1 MDIARDVLND
11 RINEIQVYI
20 NLLDTFDKANRDGS
34 SIVSTEQYHI
44 LMANTFVLMYNMI
57 EAAVTQSLRR
67 LGEIISQDSGCPR
80 CLSDKIV
87 SEWIASHLG
96 TKEQLNPESRLERGK
111 GFYKHVLSGAPSS
124 LAFNK
129 GGGGNWDDE
138 EIFRFSEK
146 LGINL
151 RSIPR
156 HIASKIKRKR
166 EDDLGCMKFIVRN
179 RNKLAHGEISFSE
192 CGKDKNLARI
202 KEIFSDTSQY
212 LKAMIDLFDDFAAQ
226 RMFIA
231 AECLQ
236 HAGESIRQ

>member
-1 MDIARDVLND
+1 MNIARDVLND
-11 RINEIQVYI
+11 RINEIQIYVD
-20 NLLDTFDKANRDGS
+20 LLEKFDRANRDGN

-57 EAAVTQSLRR
+57 EATVTQLIRR
-67 LGEIISQDSGCPR
+67 LGEIISQNSECPR
-80 CLSDKIV
+80 CLTDKII

-96 TKEQLNPESRLERGK
+96 TKEQLSPDSRLEKGK
-111 GFYKHVLSGAPSS
+111 EFYRHVLSDSGTS
-124 LAFNK
+124 LVFSK

-151 RSIPR
+151 RLIPR
-156 HIASKIKRKR
+156 HIATKIKKQR

-192 CGKDKNLARI
+192 CGKDKDVSRI
-202 KEIFSDTSQY
+202 KEIFTDTSQY
-212 LKAMIDLFDDFAAQ
+212 LKAMIDLFDQFARQ

-231 AECLQ
+231 AEHLQ
-236 HAGESIRQ
+236 HAAESIQQ